1 MYEEAKFLP
10 AGDRALVMELGAE
23 VSPVINRKIRN
34 LSLGIRKQGIKGI
47 EELLPT
53 YRSIL
58 INYNPL
64 LIQRRELIRELKKI
78 EKSISDFNLPQPKLV
93 EIPICYGGEYGLD
106 LEYVAQYN
114 NLSPIEVI
122 ELHSAEEYLIYML
135 GFTPGFAYLGGL
147 AEQIATPR
155 LKEPRVEIP
164 AGSVGIAG
172 QQTGIYP
179 ISSPGGWQLIGRTPL
194 KLFDPQ
200 RQIPI
205 LEGIKAGNYL
215 KFIPITEVKYE
226 EIKEKVES
234 GEY

>member
-23 VSPVINRKIRN
+23 VSVAINKKIR
-34 LSLGIRKQGIKGI
+34 SLCLAIQKQGIKGV

-64 LIQRRELIRELKKI
+64 LIQAKKLVRELKKI
-78 EKSISDFNLPQPKLV
+78 EKSIGHFALPEPKLIEV
-93 EIPICYGGEYGLD
+93 PTCYGGEYGLD
-106 LEYVAQYN
+106 LAYVAQYN
-114 NLSPIEVI
+114 NLSPAEVI
-122 ELHSAEEYLIYML
+122 ELHSAEKYLIYML

-155 LKEPRVEIP
+155 LEEPRIEVP

-179 ISSPGGWQLIGRTPL
+179 LNSPGGWQLIGRTPL

-200 RQIPI
+200 SQAPI
-205 LEGIKAGNYL
+205 LEGIAAGNYL
-215 KFIPITEVKYE
+215 KFIPITEVEYE
-226 EIKEKVES
+226 EIKKEVEL
-234 GEY
+234 GK